1 MARIISIKNSAYTW
15 NQVVRLFNEECSN
28 MYFGKEKLLPSEQED
43 ERIIS
48 SFLLSFLK
56 DESLLA
62 QQKMTMGFSIEPICS
77 DTAIYLI
84 RLVPYMKEGHPDL
97 IEGYNDCF
105 GNQGFH
111 QGSTNRRLSSSS
123 NCSKGRTFPKSS
135 TIWQSGCRSK

>member
-1 MARIISIKNSAYTW
+1 
-15 NQVVRLFNEECSN
+15 

-105 GNQGFH
+105 AEEDNVFAAAPSPG
-111 QGSTNRRLSSSS
+111 R
-123 NCSKGRTFPKSS
+123 KGTRAKAEYVH
-135 TIWQSGCRSK
+135 R